1 MRERENLRTVG
12 VPCEKHSGA
21 TLKAPFLVPVRSL
34 DDLSSA
40 HAFAV
45 SEAAV
50 LTQAFQS
57 PTADNTVTFDSY
69 PRDVLAINGEPEYF
83 R

>member
-1 MRERENLRTVG
+1 MRASAHLRTVG
-12 VPCEKHSGA
+12 VPREEHSGEA
-21 TLKAPFLVPVRSL
+21 LKAPSVVPVRSL
-34 DDLSSA
+34 DDPSSA

-50 LTQAFQS
+50 LTQAFKR

>member
-1 MRERENLRTVG
+1 VG
-12 VPCEKHSGA
+12 AYETIA
-21 TLKAPFLVPVRSL
+21 
-34 DDLSSA
+34 
-40 HAFAV
+40 
-45 SEAAV
+45 
-50 LTQAFQS
+50 LTKGFRA